1 MKKLTI
7 LLLGVFLYASVM
19 AQSITLRFEGA
30 NNTNNNA
37 ALRDY
42 VVDIDGI
49 KYYSANAEAVRA
61 SGAAKQTVIENLALG
76 SHKIMV
82 YQVNNNSTS
91 NADALLYSNTFQ
103 LRSGYDMVISIR
115 RNGAVTF
122 TERRSTQTSNASTA
136 SAMTDANFNKL
147 AASVKAKWSQSSR
160 VTAIK
165 SAFANTSNYFTTDQA
180 GQLLMLVTSEAKRLE
195 LAKLS
200 YPRIT
205 DPANFSDITDLF
217 NSQANRE
224 DIALFIQSKDLEGT
238 TATTGAVTTQQFNQ
252 LLRRVRNQYNQV
264 GRYGVLNDAFKV
276 STDYYTTAQL
286 RQLLSLITAETDRLA
301 LAKMAYARVSDENN
315 FASLSTLFTTQ
326 ANRDEFNNYVRYGG
340 SITSSGQY
348 ASRAAMSDADFTK
361 LYNKARLHIRQS
373 SVTADVKAAFSNS
386 SNYFSVDQIRYML
399 QLLASEADRLSIA
412 KLAYHRAADPTSFT
426 QLFDMFTQAS
436 IDELNTYI
444 RNNPS

>member
-1 MKKLTI
+1 MKKLSI

-19 AQSITLRFEGA
+19 AQTITIRFEGA

-42 VVDIDGI
+42 IVDIDGI
-49 KYYSANAEAVRA
+49 KYNSANAEAVRT
-61 SGAAKQTVIENLALG
+61 SGPRQTVIDNLPLG

-103 LRSGYDMVISIR
+103 LRSGYDMVIAIR

-122 TERRSTQTSNASTA
+122 TEKKSTQTGSTSTS
-136 SAMTDANFNKL
+136 SAMTDASFNTL
-147 AASVKAKWSQSSR
+147 AASVKAKWSQTSR
-160 VTAIK
+160 ITAIK

-180 GQLLMLVTSEAKRLE
+180 GQLLMLVSSETRRLE
-195 LAKLS
+195 LAKLA
-200 YPRIT
+200 YPRIA
-205 DPANFSDITDLF
+205 DPANFSDIADLF
-217 NSQANRE
+217 NSQANKE
-224 DIALFIQSKDLEGT
+224 NIALFIQSKDLEGT
-238 TATTGAVTTQQFNQ
+238 TTNAGVVTTQQFNQ
-252 LLRRVRNQYNQV
+252 LLRKVRNQYNQV
-264 GRYGVLNDAFKV
+264 GRYGVLNDAFNV

-286 RQLLSLITAETDRLA
+286 KQLLTLITAESDRLA
-301 LAKMAYARVSDENN
+301 LAKLAYARVSDEAN
-315 FASLSTLFTTQ
+315 FASLYTLFSTQ

-340 SITSSGQY
+340 SISSSGQY

-386 SNYFSVDQIRYML
+386 TNYFTVTQIRSL
-399 QLLASEADRLSIA
+399 LSLLATDSDRLSIA

-436 IDELNTYI
+436 VDELNTYM